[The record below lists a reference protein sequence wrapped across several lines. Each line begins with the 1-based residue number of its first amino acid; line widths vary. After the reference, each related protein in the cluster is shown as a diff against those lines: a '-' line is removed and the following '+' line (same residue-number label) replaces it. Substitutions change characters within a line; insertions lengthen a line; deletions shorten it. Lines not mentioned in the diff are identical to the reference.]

1 MEMGIG
7 RQQARL
13 RRVGQPLDEILL
25 ALAQEE
31 ADEVAGL
38 DKEDGNLWAALL
50 EDGSEVARRAR
61 ELIEAGQTDFTF
73 SDIDPDDWST
83 VEQAAGVIVM
93 RDNEGAIAVQP
104 YGTKEN
110 LAAAWSAMMADLEP
124 GEPGSPSVKSPESDD
139 NPT

>member
-1 MEMGIG
+1 M
-7 RQQARL
+7 RL
-13 RRVGQPLDEILL
+13 RRVGQPLDEIIF

-38 DKEDGNLWAALL
+38 DREEGNLWAALL
-50 EDGSEVARRAR
+50 QDGSEVARRAR
-61 ELIEAGQTDFTF
+61 ELIEAGQTDVSPTA
-73 SDIDPDDWST
+73 IDPDDWAT

-93 RDNEGAIAVQP
+93 RDNEGTIAVQP
-104 YGTKEN
+104 YGTEEN

-124 GEPGSPSVKSPESDD
+124 GEPGSSSVRSPESDD

>member
-1 MEMGIG
+1 MSIG
-7 RQQARL
+7 RQPVRL
-13 RRVGQPLDEILL
+13 RRVGQPLDEIVL

-38 DKEDGNLWAALL
+38 DREEGNLWAALL

-61 ELIEAGQTDFTF
+61 ELIEAGQTDFALT
-73 SDIDPDDWST
+73 DIDPDDWST
-83 VEQAAGVIVM
+83 LEQAAGVIVM

-104 YGTKEN
+104 YRTEEN
-110 LAAAWSAMMADLEP
+110 LAAAWAAMMADLEP
-124 GEPGSPSVKSPESDD
+124 GEPGSASVKSPESDD

>member
-1 MEMGIG
+1 MSIG
-7 RQQARL
+7 RQQVRL
-13 RRVGQPLDEILL
+13 RRVGQPLDEVVF

-38 DKEDGNLWAALL
+38 DREEGNLWAALL
-50 EDGSEVARRAR
+50 QDGSEVARRAR
-61 ELIEAGQTDFTF
+61 ELIEAGQTDLTLAA
-73 SDIDPDDWST
+73 IDPDDWAT

-93 RDNEGAIAVQP
+93 RDNEGAIAIQP
-104 YGTKEN
+104 YRTEEN
-110 LAAAWSAMMADLEP
+110 LAAAWAALMADLEP